1 MICAPATG
9 KLALRPILAARST
22 FTNWRCCSKACLKYA
37 MNSFQ
42 AFSVCIHV
50 IHSYTSWREYGTE
63 MPYYR
68 WTDKLIPV
76 SETNTLNYLEF
87 HLEAVCKS
95 QRQNGLQLP
104 RSIKQHAWNQL
115 AVESGY
121 VHECVRKKEA
131 VQTTMDVPHPLFDG
145 DGLFPPKLQGH
156 PNWVYATGRVAT
168 PWASNLEPEGL
179 KPPNHGT
186 RPEPGRAST
195 SMPKATPA
203 HGPKRAR
210 TDENRSSASSSSAPP
225 PPPHQPEDEPARDM
239 WMEAPIPYGAKE
251 YSFRFLKPDG
261 TKCRTVL
268 LTTERNMNE
277 YPHSIDE
284 TPKFVNSP
292 TFGTTSI
299 ELCQE
304 IGYLS
309 CKATVCNA
317 KQCQRAYAQGVC
329 EAGHEG
335 MVADVFQVVPC
346 LRTQVLHA
354 FA

>member
-1 MICAPATG
+1 MYEFAKQVGYDLRTCNREVGSSPNSGSAINIHQ
-9 KLALRPILAARST
+9 LAVLLKGMPEGMDHPLA
-22 FTNWRCCSKACLKYA
+22 YA

-42 AFSVCIHV
+42 AFSVCIYV

-203 HGPKRAR
+203 HGPK
-210 TDENRSSASSSSAPP
+210 
-225 PPPHQPEDEPARDM
+225 
-239 WMEAPIPYGAKE
+239 
-251 YSFRFLKPDG
+251 
-261 TKCRTVL
+261 
-268 LTTERNMNE
+268 
-277 YPHSIDE
+277 
-284 TPKFVNSP
+284 
-292 TFGTTSI
+292 
-299 ELCQE
+299 
-304 IGYLS
+304 
-309 CKATVCNA
+309 
-317 KQCQRAYAQGVC
+317 
-329 EAGHEG
+329 EG
-335 MVADVFQVVPC
+335 QD
-346 LRTQVLHA
+346 R
-354 FA
+354 